1 MTRLRCLA
9 AVLVLMLIACQSDG
23 PSSVDQAATQETC
36 KIDRI
41 ADLPVRFAQGHILIP
56 AAINDT
62 PVQLIVDTGASA
74 SMLTPGAVALL
85 DLPTDLYHTTTVHGT
100 GGTVVTHNT
109 SIRSFRVGDQDWL
122 GSSIATGRLPG
133 RIEGDPPVVGLLGAD
148 RLTEFDVELDVPSH
162 RMTLWRVQHCYGDF
176 VPWQGAHDTLQLA
189 RYRPNRMVTHI
200 AIDGHP
206 VTALIDWGSRSTTV
220 TDETAVSLGVT
231 SAMMARDPSGN
242 TLGVDQN
249 EVPIRMH
256 RFDEVL
262 IGSTRFHNVAL
273 EVAALRVTDV
283 GMLLGADYVTRRH
296 VWLSY
301 ASDQLFV
308 QRGPQVAASR

>member
-1 MTRLRCLA
+1 MTRFRCLA
-9 AVLVLMLIACQSDG
+9 ALLALTIAGCQSGD
-23 PSSVDQAATQETC
+23 PFPADQTAAHETC
-36 KIDRI
+36 KMDRV
-41 ADLPVRFAQGHILIP
+41 ADLPVRFVQGHIMIP

-85 DLPTDLYHTTTVHGT
+85 DLPTDPYHTTTVHGT

-133 RIEGDPPVVGLLGAD
+133 QYPGDPPVVGLLGAD
-148 RLTEFDVELDVPSH
+148 RLTEFDVELDVPNH

-189 RYRPNRMVTHI
+189 RYQPNRMVTHVL
-200 AIDGHP
+200 IDGQP
-206 VTALIDWGSRSTTV
+206 VTALIDWGARSTTV
-220 TDETAVSLGVT
+220 TTETAARLGVT
-231 SAMMARDPSGN
+231 SDLMAHDPSGSS
-242 TLGVDQN
+242 LGVDQN
-249 EVPIRMH
+249 DVPIRVH
-256 RFDEVL
+256 RFDELV
-262 IGSTRFHNVAL
+262 IGSTRFHNVAV

-301 ASDQLFV
+301 SSDQLFV
-308 QRGPQVAASR
+308 QRMPQAAASR